1 VQLFALGIVRVVAA
15 FAIPDTSATAKM
27 LSVVL
32 GALSFIVGVVCL
44 RSPLQTVV
52 VLTLVLGAFWLIH
65 GVADIADGVNGRGQ
79 PGRVWTIVSGVTA
92 LIGGIVVLSSPE
104 ASAVT
109 LAWFLGILLLLQGII
124 AIVAAVGRTRS
135 LETAPTS
142 PATPMASTG
151 SMQATPDAARHAA
164 G

>member
-1 VQLFALGIVRVVAA
+1 
-15 FAIPDTSATAKM
+15 M

-65 GVADIADGVNGRGQ
+65 GVADIADGVSGRGQ

-142 PATPMASTG
+142 SATPMASTG